1 MIDIDRIKEKGK
13 LARELVSKGIATD
26 IEDAYRIIERD
37 GMVKKS
43 GDDSGIF
50 EPYSEK
56 KKEDSP
62 DKKAQQG
69 EEKQKGQPK
78 GHEEPAA
85 SGFDMRKLESIE
97 KRIERLQNEF
107 AKMMALFDN
116 LKSYFDTNMDLL
128 SKKLA
133 EVEKQRSAPAEQKQ
147 EAQKEQVKEK
157 QEKLQKDKKEKP
169 KDKEEEKQYDVSIQ
183 NIFNNSNNRL
193 NK

>member
-56 KKEDSP
+56 KPE
-62 DKKAQQG
+62 QV

-78 GHEEPAA
+78 KHEEPAA